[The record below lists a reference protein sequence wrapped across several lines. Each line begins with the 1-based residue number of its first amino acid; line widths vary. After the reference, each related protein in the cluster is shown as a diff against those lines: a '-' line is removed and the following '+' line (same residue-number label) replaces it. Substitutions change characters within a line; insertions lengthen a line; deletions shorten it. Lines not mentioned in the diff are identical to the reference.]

1 LTRLVLGTRG
11 SALARTQ
18 SEWVAGLL
26 RARGHE
32 VVLDTIVTRGD
43 REQDRPVPQLG
54 GKGLFTA
61 ELEQALRD
69 GSIHLAVH
77 SLKDLPT
84 EDADGLCVAAIPER
98 EDHRDALVSKGGL
111 RFEQL
116 ARGARV
122 GTASLRRQALIRHV
136 RPDLE
141 VAPLRGN
148 VDTRVRK
155 AQSGELDAVILA
167 AAGLKRLGRGEVICD
182 YLDFL
187 PAPAQ
192 GALGIQAR
200 AGDETV
206 REALSALHH
215 DPTARCAAAE
225 RELLHALGGGCSV
238 PVGAHAVVSGGALK
252 LDGLVAAVD
261 GSRVIRADASGRD
274 PRELGRAVAAQL
286 MDQGA
291 KEILDAATH

>member
-1 LTRLVLGTRG
+1 
-11 SALARTQ
+11 
-18 SEWVAGLL
+18 
-26 RARGHE
+26 

-84 EDADGLCVAAIPER
+84 EDAEGLCVAAIPER
-98 EDHRDALVSKGGL
+98 EDHRDALVSRGGL
-111 RFEQL
+111 RFDEL
-116 ARGARV
+116 AKGARV
-122 GTASLRRQALIRHV
+122 GTASLRRQALVKHV
-136 RPDLE
+136 RPDLQ

-167 AAGLKRLGRGEVICD
+167 AAGLKRLGRGAVICD

-200 AGDETV
+200 TDDETV
-206 REALSALHH
+206 GRALSALHH
-215 DPTARCAAAE
+215 EPTARCAAAE

-238 PVGAHAVVSGGALK
+238 PVGAHAVVEGDALK

-261 GSRVIRADASGRD
+261 GSRVIRAGATGRD
-274 PRELGRAVAAQL
+274 PRGLGRAVAAQL

-291 KEILDAATH
+291 KEILDVATD